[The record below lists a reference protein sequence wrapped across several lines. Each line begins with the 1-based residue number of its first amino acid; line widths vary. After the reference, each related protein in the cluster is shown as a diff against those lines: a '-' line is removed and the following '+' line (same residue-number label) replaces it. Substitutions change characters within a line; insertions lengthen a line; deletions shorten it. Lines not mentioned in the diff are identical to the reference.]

1 MFKESVIKI
10 IKEYLNDNAIS
21 PLLYGKINSKR
32 NMTSYYEYSILILN
46 ADKLTD
52 SQYPII
58 PNVKDTAS
66 YTVGDIVVIGL
77 MYADISQ
84 IQIIKKVQL

>member
-1 MFKESVIKI
+1 MFRESVIKI
-10 IKEYLNDNAIS
+10 LKEYLNANTTS
-21 PLLYGKINSKR
+21 PLLYGKINSKKD
-32 NMTSYYEYSILILN
+32 MTNHYEYSISILN
-46 ADKLTD
+46 ADKQND

-58 PNVKDTAS
+58 PNIKDAAS
-66 YTVGDIVVIGL
+66 YTVGDTVVIGI